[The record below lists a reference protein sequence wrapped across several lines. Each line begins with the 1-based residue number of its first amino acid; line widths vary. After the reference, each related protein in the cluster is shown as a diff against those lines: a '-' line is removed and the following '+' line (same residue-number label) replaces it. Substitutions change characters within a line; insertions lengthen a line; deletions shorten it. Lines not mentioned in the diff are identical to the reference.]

1 MAISKSGVAQIR
13 MGQSHGKAGGERI
26 SIAIFMSHDLTF
38 FFVKKDLCFSL
49 VRPASTM
56 KMWKPRSLSARDL
69 PPNRPCRYYSF
80 PSSQHQ
86 HVYFPHGPYTFILY
100 ELQLPGNLQQR
111 SESIREANQ
120 ERPPRSSTRIT
131 APGVRLPCFD
141 PCGASRTSG

>member
-56 KMWKPRSLSARDL
+56 KMGKPKPAGSPIGPGSSAEPTVPL
-69 PPNRPCRYYSF
+69 LLVSK
-80 PSSQHQ
+80 
-86 HVYFPHGPYTFILY
+86 
-100 ELQLPGNLQQR
+100 
-111 SESIREANQ
+111 
-120 ERPPRSSTRIT
+120 
-131 APGVRLPCFD
+131 
-141 PCGASRTSG
+141 